1 MSGWKPIKQFWYGLT
16 GYEFTR
22 HALDMRHELEG
33 IFMVLTVCD
42 MVGVPVLPPVYALRL
57 LPYLVP
63 EVAQWKR
70 EMARRKEFWEK
81 EEYDFHGV

>member
-1 MSGWKPIKQFWYGLT
+1 MKPIQQFWYGLT

-22 HALDMRHELEG
+22 HALDMRRELEG
-33 IFMVLTVCD
+33 IFMVLTVGD

-57 LPYLVP
+57 LPYLVL

-81 EEYDFHGV
+81 KEYDFQGV